1 MQEPD
6 AARAGHQ
13 GRTRGLGAD
22 LHAPLGQ
29 NRRTAAAGSR
39 RLSPSLISGIAA
51 VSTILGLSI
60 YAAVV
65 PEPLQKTAA
74 LPQNPTLGQ
83 PADNAAAEGSAASRP
98 SATGQLSARA
108 PHSGANVERTTM
120 PDGTVVTKFTP
131 RPRGE
136 NGPALIDTPRIGQ
149 DPRMA
154 AMPNEDLLE
163 DTVYGPIPVIGPD
176 GLRPVE
182 QYARPWSGARGTRIA
197 IVVGGLGLSQTGTQ
211 RAIKQLPEEVT
222 FAFAATGNSLQRWMK
237 EARNAGHE
245 ILLQIPMEPFDYPA
259 NDPGRGTLRVDQSPA
274 DNLDDLHQSM
284 ASITNY
290 TGVMNYMG
298 GRFLADAEA
307 LDPMIRDIAARG
319 LLFLDDGSSAQSL
332 VGQYAKTL
340 DMPHAFADLQLD
352 GQLDEKAILTRLDE
366 LERIARKNGTAI
378 GTASAFDESI
388 AAIRKWSEEATLR
401 GIEIVGVSAIA
412 TDME

>member
-1 MQEPD
+1 M
-6 AARAGHQ
+6 
-13 GRTRGLGAD
+13 
-22 LHAPLGQ
+22 
-29 NRRTAAAGSR
+29 
-39 RLSPSLISGIAA
+39 SG
-51 VSTILGLSI
+51 ILGLSI
-60 YAAVV
+60 YTAVM
-65 PEPLQKTAA
+65 PEALQKTAS
-74 LPQNPTLGQ
+74 LPQNPTLEQ
-83 PADNAAAEGSAASRP
+83 PADSAAAEGNASKAP

-176 GLRPVE
+176 GQRPVE

-245 ILLQIPMEPFDYPA
+245 ILLQIPLEPFDYPA

-274 DNLDDLHQSM
+274 DNLEDLHQSM

-307 LDPMIRDIAARG
+307 LDPVMRDIAGRG

-388 AAIRKWSEEATLR
+388 AAIRTWSEEATLR

-412 TDME
+412 TDMQR